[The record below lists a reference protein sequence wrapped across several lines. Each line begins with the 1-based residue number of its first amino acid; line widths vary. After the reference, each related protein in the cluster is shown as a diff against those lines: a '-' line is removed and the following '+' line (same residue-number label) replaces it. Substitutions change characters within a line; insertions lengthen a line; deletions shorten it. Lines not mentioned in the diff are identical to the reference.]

1 MIKKLF
7 LSFFRIVGQLDNLL
21 FSVILSV
28 LRFIKHFY
36 IGLLT
41 ESIGSNLTLYY
52 LWVPPILNQ
61 AFYREQ

>member
-52 LWVPPILNQ
+52 LWFPPILNQ